1 MTALSD
7 SMSSGFKDGFQF
19 RKFVHIFDQIIE
31 ILNKF
36 QVNYDKKLNFSKL
49 IKYLN
54 IPHSEEEGVLTIVLK
69 FQELFEEAFCEYRIK
84 KKRENNT
91 TYLIVENK
99 FQTGNRIQ
107 ISLST
112 AHVKLFNDI
121 IYTFKFINRGKG
133 FDLKNTKAEF
143 LKNLEHLRSEH
154 PYLFN
159 SNGNGII
166 YTSKLGLKLGE
177 QIISYYKSNQKID
190 TYIIQNY
197 RFKIMRENG

>member
-36 QVNYDKKLNFSKL
+36 QVNYEKKLNFSKL

-54 IPHSEEEGVLTIVLK
+54 IPPSEEESVLTVVLK
-69 FQELFEEAFCEYRIK
+69 FQELFEDVFCEYRIK
-84 KKRENNT
+84 KKRESNT
-91 TYLIVENK
+91 LYLVAENK
-99 FQTGNRIQ
+99 FRKGDRIK
-107 ISLST
+107 ISLSNT
-112 AHVKLFNDI
+112 HIKLLNDV
-121 IYTFKFINRGKG
+121 IYTFRFINRGKG
-133 FDLKNTKAEF
+133 FDIKNTEADF

-166 YTSKLGLKLGE
+166 YPSKLGLKLGN
-177 QIISYYKSNQKID
+177 QIISYNKSNQKVDSYMIRN
-190 TYIIQNY
+190 YI
-197 RFKIMRENG
+197 FEVTKENE